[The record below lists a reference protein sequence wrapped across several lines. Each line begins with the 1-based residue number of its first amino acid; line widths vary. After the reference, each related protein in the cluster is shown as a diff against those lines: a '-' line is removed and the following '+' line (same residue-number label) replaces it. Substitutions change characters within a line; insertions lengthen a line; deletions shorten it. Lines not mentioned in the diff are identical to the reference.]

1 MVRESI
7 HIVHIVDEA
16 GTLKIKQIDEFT
28 DSKAFLDIAQA
39 ISAAKAKAGQ

>member
-7 HIVHIVDEA
+7 YILHIVDEA

-28 DSKAFLDIAQA
+28 DSKDFLDTVQA
-39 ISAAKAKAGQ
+39 MSEAKAKAK